1 MGLAYNLAAFLTL
14 ALAILPNA
22 HATDIKIIPTL
33 PPGIWSVVSSGG
45 LSAINTK
52 TGTYTIGGNTT
63 SFYISSLLLIP
74 FLIAVVVLDFGIFG
88 AYATR
93 KEDLNPISKLVYNV
107 RERYNNRQGSSD
119 PYDYEDRKKR

>member
-1 MGLAYNLAAFLTL
+1 MGLNKNLAAFLTL
-14 ALAILPNA
+14 ALVVLQSAE
-22 HATDIKIIPTL
+22 ATDITIVPTL

-45 LSAINTK
+45 LSAVNTK
-52 TGTYTIGGNTT
+52 TGTYTLGGNST
-63 SFYISSLLLIP
+63 SFFISSLLLIP

-93 KEDLNPISKLVYNV
+93 KEDLNPISKLVYSV

-119 PYDYEDRKKR
+119 PYDNEDRKRR

>member
-1 MGLAYNLAAFLTL
+1 MGSASNLVAFL
-14 ALAILPNA
+14 ALALMIA
-22 HATDIKIIPTL
+22 RSADASDIFFFLSL
-33 PPGIWSVVSSGG
+33 PPGIWSVVSNGG

-52 TGTYTIGGNTT
+52 TGTYTIGGNST
-63 SFYISSLLLIP
+63 SFFISSLLIIP

-93 KEDLNPISKLVYNV
+93 KEDLNPVSKLVYNV

-119 PYDYEDRKKR
+119 PYDYEDRKRR